1 MLAIAV
7 LLMFSN
13 ALTSSPSKIPTN
25 VPTFDWAQCY
35 AESCYHKAQYPM
47 LWTEADNFCEEL
59 GAELASVHSTEEN
72 TFLYYLCGSEDSCWL
87 GFSDAEVEGVWE
99 WSDGSNVD
107 YTNWGDG
114 EPNDHWHEDY
124 ALLSGPHGRWN
135 DMTDSTA
142 NTYAICEKNAAVST
156 FDSSPCYG
164 NSCYFKTPSQMT
176 WDEANTT
183 CLGLGAELASVHSL
197 EENTYLYILCGT
209 ESSCWHGFTDAA
221 VEGKWEWSDG
231 SNVEFTNWENGEPN
245 NNFNEDYAA
254 IEGETSQWND
264 WGGNYDAYAI
274 CQKSDTIPAIVW
286 SECYG
291 NSCYYKTPSEMS
303 WIEANMTCV
312 GLGVELASVHSDEE
326 STFLFHF
333 CGYDSDCWIGLTDEQ
348 DEGRWK
354 WTDGGDFDYENWGS
368 GQPNDHWNQD
378 YVIFDPSKNGQ
389 WNDKGNSWQAH
400 AICMKAAPTPTP
412 TSDPTN
418 YPTKLPTSMPTLS
431 PSALPTNNPTIA
443 PTNSPTFYP
452 TKYPTS
458 YPTYMPSSD
467 PTLTPTSD
475 PTNYPTELPTYM
487 PTLSPSAL
495 PTEYPTIVPTN
506 SPTFY
511 PTMYPTSYPT
521 FMPSSDPTS
530 TPTSDP
536 TNYPT
541 ELPTSMPTLSPSA
554 LPTENPTIVPTN
566 SPTFYPTMYP
576 TSYPTVMP
584 SSDPTPTPTSDPTN
598 YPTKLPTSMPTIS
611 PSASP
616 TDNPTID
623 PTNSPTLY
631 PTKYPTSYPTY
642 MPSSDPTSTPT
653 SEPTNYPTK
662 YPTHMPTLSPSAFP
676 TSNPTIDP
684 STSPTLYPTKYPTSY
699 PTYLPSSDPTS
710 KPTNYPTKLP
720 TYMPTLLPSAFPT
733 NNPTIDPTNSPTFD
747 WSQCY
752 AGSCYHKAQSP
763 MSWTEADNF
772 CEDLGAELA
781 SVHSTEENTFLYY
794 LCGSEDAC

>member
-1 MLAIAV
+1 MTCV
-7 LLMFSN
+7 G
-13 ALTSSPSKIPTN
+13 
-25 VPTFDWAQCY
+25 
-35 AESCYHKAQYPM
+35 
-47 LWTEADNFCEEL
+47 L
-59 GAELASVHSTEEN
+59 GVELASVHSLQEN
-72 TFLYYLCGSEDSCWL
+72 TFLYYLCGYNNDCWIGL
-87 GFSDAEVEGVWE
+87 TDEQVEGNWE
-99 WSDGSNVD
+99 WTDGSPVD
-107 YTNWGDG
+107 FENWARG
-114 EPNDHWHEDY
+114 EGKNHWSQDY
-124 ALLSGPHGRWN
+124 VHFRKNAKGRWY
-135 DMTDSTA
+135 DSDKNFKA
-142 NTYAICEKNAAVST
+142 FAICEKNATVST

-209 ESSCWHGFTDAA
+209 ENSCWIGFTDAA

-231 SNVEFTNWENGEPN
+231 RNVEFTNWENGEPN

-254 IEGETSQWND
+254 IEGGTSQWND

-274 CQKSDTIPAIVW
+274 CQKSDSIPAIVW

-333 CGYDSDCWIGLTDEQ
+333 CGHDSDCWIGLTDEQ

-487 PTLSPSAL
+487 PTLSPSA
-495 PTEYPTIVPTN
+495 
-506 SPTFY
+506 
-511 PTMYPTSYPT
+511 
-521 FMPSSDPTS
+521 
-530 TPTSDP
+530 
-536 TNYPT
+536 
-541 ELPTSMPTLSPSA
+541 
-554 LPTENPTIVPTN
+554 
-566 SPTFYPTMYP
+566 
-576 TSYPTVMP
+576 
-584 SSDPTPTPTSDPTN
+584 
-598 YPTKLPTSMPTIS
+598 
-611 PSASP
+611 SP

-631 PTKYPTSYPTY
+631 STKYPTLYPTY

-752 AGSCYHKAQSP
+752 AGSCYHKAKSP

-794 LCGSEDAC
+794 LCGSEDACWLGFSDAEVEGVWV